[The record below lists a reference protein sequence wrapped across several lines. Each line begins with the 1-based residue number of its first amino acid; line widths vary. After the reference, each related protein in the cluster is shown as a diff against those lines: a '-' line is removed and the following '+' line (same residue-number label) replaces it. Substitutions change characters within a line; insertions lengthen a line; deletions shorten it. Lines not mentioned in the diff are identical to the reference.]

1 MPDGEAIEDASALN
15 IKTSSESDSRHQR
28 RLVGNCQ
35 YQRAKEPGERPLLRA
50 TRKKQIPLDDTPAS
64 HAEVPGSA
72 IEHSQR
78 HRDANWLEPQIPVQQ
93 QLLILINVFAV
104 DFNDPAFRTE
114 AIKAFVK
121 PTGKLLT
128 SENHFVRSRVE
139 NRIEYKIVQLF
150 WPTLH
155 KKG

>member
-28 RLVGNCQ
+28 RLVGDCQ

-64 HAEVPGSA
+64 NAEVPGSA

-78 HRDANWLEPQIPVQQ
+78 HRDAN
-93 QLLILINVFAV
+93 
-104 DFNDPAFRTE
+104 
-114 AIKAFVK
+114 
-121 PTGKLLT
+121 
-128 SENHFVRSRVE
+128 
-139 NRIEYKIVQLF
+139 
-150 WPTLH
+150 
-155 KKG
+155 